1 MSAFRALAPPVQIG
15 RDGTKRF
22 LSRGARSNTNRRR
35 NAKIDRA
42 MQESRRTQ
50 TDIAERINAVRSAQ
64 KREREK
70 TRPTAAGRTSPL
82 AIGAFIGTVVLVL
95 IIAVLIVLL
104 F

>member
-1 MSAFRALAPPVQIG
+1 
-15 RDGTKRF
+15 
-22 LSRGARSNTNRRR
+22 
-35 NAKIDRA
+35 
-42 MQESRRTQ
+42 MQERRGVQ

-70 TRPTAAGRTSPL
+70 ITPAAAGRTSPL

>member
-35 NAKIDRA
+35 SGQISRA
-42 MQESRRTQ
+42 MQERRGVQ

-70 TRPTAAGRTSPL
+70 TRPTAADRTSPL